1 MPAYFTLM
9 MEFSRYEVDLDTV
22 EKLDKAFEIVGLK
35 FKSGFWGKA
44 EDRTKEEIILH
55 NQTLLEEDF
64 MLGAAQNHDEGYWQS
79 EYEYE
84 GFSSVRGMFLNNAP
98 EKGEFEYVLL
108 IPEEEVLGGDGK
120 TYRADPIEKLG
131 ALAEKLWAIPQI
143 RSIQTGAEG
152 SDDMTPES
160 EYREGKPMQT
170 DPFAVI
176 SERYYPE
183 QDTKLYDAKHIQL
196 GGVMITSKKAKIEE
210 TNG

>member
-1 MPAYFTLM
+1 M
-9 MEFSRYEVDLDTV
+9 
-22 EKLDKAFEIVGLK
+22 
-35 FKSGFWGKA
+35 
-44 EDRTKEEIILH
+44 
-55 NQTLLEEDF
+55 
-64 MLGAAQNHDEGYWQS
+64 
-79 EYEYE
+79 
-84 GFSSVRGMFLNNAP
+84 
-98 EKGEFEYVLL
+98 LL
-108 IPEEEVLGGDGK
+108 IPEEEVLGGDVK
-120 TYRADPIEKLG
+120 TYRADPIERLG

-143 RSIQTGAEG
+143 RSIQTGVEG

-210 TNG
+210 TNV